1 MPRSRKILLT
11 TLVVG
16 ATSTVAG
23 MGVFAAFTA
32 TTDNPNNSIASGT
45 VAISDN
51 DATNTSMYVLPN
63 QGPGSSTQRCIRV
76 TYGGTLPA
84 TVKLYRSNTLTNG
97 TAFNLQIE
105 RGSGVTGAFPSCTG
119 FTSAATIYTGTLAGL
134 GTGYAGGVDA
144 RGAAWNQTDF
154 VDYRFTVTVVDDPT
168 PNTHSSTVSSGVHAF
183 TWEAQNN

>member
-45 VAISDN
+45 VAINDN
-51 DATNTSMYVLPN
+51 DGGTTALYTLANM
-63 QGPGSSTQRCIRV
+63 GPGATTQRCIRV
-76 TYGGTLPA
+76 TYGGTLA
-84 TVKLYRSNTLTNG
+84 STVKLYRSNTLTNG

-105 RGSGVTGAFPSCTG
+105 RGSGVTGLFPSCTG

-134 GTGYAGGVDA
+134 GTTYAGGIDA
-144 RGAAWNQTDF
+144 RG
-154 VDYRFTVTVVDDPT
+154 
-168 PNTHSSTVSSGVHAF
+168 
-183 TWEAQNN
+183 